1 MKNVSD
7 PSKIVDF
14 RDTTREREYAERIW
28 ARAHLLTNRD
38 RALLA
43 LHVDAGNSF
52 HQIARLLGVRP
63 TTIARRI
70 RKITERL
77 VDQTYPLCARSPE
90 RFAELELSIIRDFFV
105 RGLSM
110 AEISRAHGVSYYRA
124 RATVQKAEAFAGS
137 VRSLATRR
145 KRSGSDT
152 RHRGAVR
159 TGTLPHRDERTAN
172 NGYFQPRQT
181 LSVAR
186 SAHPASH
193 ADLSHVRADD

>member
-1 MKNVSD
+1 MKSLSGLSEVF
-7 PSKIVDF
+7 DF
-14 RDTTREREYAERIW
+14 RDTTPQRESAERIL

-63 TTIARRI
+63 TTVARRI

-77 VDQTYPLCARSPE
+77 ADPTYPLCARSPE
-90 RFAELELSIIRDFFV
+90 RFAKLELSIIRDFFV

-110 AEISRAHGVSYYRA
+110 AEISRGHGVSYYRA

-137 VRSLATRR
+137 MRSLARQRR
-145 KRSGSDT
+145 KSGSDT
-152 RHRGAVR
+152 MHRVR
-159 TGTLPHRDERTAN
+159 
-172 NGYFQPRQT
+172 
-181 LSVAR
+181 R
-186 SAHPASH
+186 SHWTDAPKRRK
-193 ADLSHVRADD
+193 DG